1 MYRKPLDTQ
10 QIKEN
15 CTTGFKRTSLS
26 STGAMRPTLTK
37 AEARLRKTQ
46 ENKRDN
52 KHPIIKQHADNQSEK
67 DTGHWGEKREKEEE
81 TGRKKRVN

>member
-26 STGAMRPTLTK
+26 STGAMRPTPTK
-37 AEARLRKTQ
+37 AEARLSKTQ
-46 ENKRDN
+46 ESKRGNKQ
-52 KHPIIKQHADNQSEK
+52 PIEKKHADNLLEE
-67 DTGHWGEKREKEEE
+67 DTSQRGLKGEKEEE
-81 TGRKKRVN
+81 AGREKE